1 MDIFSDLLA
10 GSSSSPNA
18 AVLEQ
23 IQKLSTQI
31 VALQNDVNA
40 QFIRVDS
47 TLNTI
52 LANLSSDF
60 SQLSADSHAIQ
71 VGLLDLQTQLNQ
83 LAVYNSA
90 YQQAEENDALM
101 LSINGCLNYQ
111 ANHNGQDIGQVPGLY
126 NSCENSFYTWS
137 TANALDAV
145 WAPTPTNYTNGSI
158 YNTFEDFSNSQIPG
172 CSAGCATP
180 FAVDVNYL
188 AQFPAQNLG
197 LPALSSE
204 VLANPND

>member
-90 YQQAEENDALM
+90 YQQAEENDALTSVVTSKPASCGHSKTGQ
-101 LSINGCLNYQ
+101 LRLIP
-111 ANHNGQDIGQVPGLY
+111 GQDKLY
-126 NSCENSFYTWS
+126 P
-137 TANALDAV
+137 AN
-145 WAPTPTNYTNGSI
+145 
-158 YNTFEDFSNSQIPG
+158 Q
-172 CSAGCATP
+172 
-180 FAVDVNYL
+180 
-188 AQFPAQNLG
+188 
-197 LPALSSE
+197 
-204 VLANPND
+204 